1 MATLRKRGPYQWE
14 AQIRRRGWPPQSK
27 TFESKVE
34 AEAWAQMIESEMA
47 RGVWLDRSEAENTT
61 LRELLDRYEKEVS
74 PRKRSHAR
82 EVSFLNTWRQT
93 ELAARMVS
101 RIRGSDVAAL
111 RDDWLKELAPA
122 SVLRRLQ
129 VLSHVFNTAR
139 KEWGI
144 ESLANP
150 VELITKPT
158 PANERERRVSPEELE
173 SIIAA
178 TQSRFLPAMLR
189 IALQS
194 AVRRGELVGLRW
206 EHVHL
211 EGNAPHLHLPLT
223 KNGDSRNV
231 PLLPEVVQAIRFW
244 RAAAVEALE
253 ASDEPSEPLSG
264 RMFPIRAD
272 AVTRAFG
279 RARDRARATY
289 EAECKLAGTSAD
301 AGFLC
306 DLTFHDA
313 RHEATAQFATLV
325 DGIDLAKIT
334 GHKDPR
340 MLMRYYHP
348 TPEELSAKI
357 SRGLAQKKRK
367 NGSRTRTRAPD

>member
-14 AQIRRRGWPPQSK
+14 AQIRRRGWPAQSR
-27 TFESKVE
+27 TFESKAE

-61 LRELLDRYEKEVS
+61 LRELLDRYEKEIS
-74 PRKRSHAR
+74 PRKRSHER

-101 RIRGSDVAAL
+101 RIRGADVAAL

-139 KEWGI
+139 KEWGM

-150 VELITKPT
+150 VELIAKPT
-158 PANERERRVSPEELE
+158 PANERERRVSLEELE

-189 IALQS
+189 IAVQS
-194 AVRRGELVGLRW
+194 AVRRGELVGLCW

-211 EGNAPHLHLPLT
+211 AGDAPHLHLSLT

-231 PLLPEVVQAIRFW
+231 PLLPEVVQAIKSW
-244 RAAAVEALE
+244 RAAVVEGLG
-253 ASDEPSEPLSG
+253 ASGEPFEPLRG
-264 RMFPIRAD
+264 RVFPIRAD

-279 RARDRARATY
+279 RARDRARAAY
-289 EAECKLAGTSAD
+289 EAECKQAGKPVD
-301 AGFLC
+301 AGFLSN
-306 DLTFHDA
+306 LTFHDA
-313 RHEATAQFATLV
+313 RHEATALFATLV
-325 DGIDLAKIT
+325 DGTDLAKIT

-357 SRGLAQKKRK
+357 SRGLTQKRREMR
-367 NGSRTRTRAPD
+367 SRSRVAAAT

>member
-1 MATLRKRGPYQWE
+1 MATIAKRGPYQWR
-14 AQIRRRGWPPQSK
+14 AQVRKRGFPERSK
-27 TFESKVE
+27 TFETKAE
-34 AEAWAQMIESEMA
+34 AEAWARMIESEMA
-47 RGVWLDRSEAENTT
+47 RGVWLDRSEAESTT
-61 LRELLDRYEKEVS
+61 LRELLDRYEREVS
-74 PRKRSHAR
+74 PRKRSFER

-93 ELAARMVS
+93 DLAVRMVA

-111 RDDWLKELAPA
+111 RDRWLRELAPA

-139 KEWGI
+139 KEWGM

-189 IALQS
+189 IAVQS
-194 AVRRGELVGLRW
+194 AVRRGELVGLCW
-206 EHVHL
+206 EHVYL
-211 EGNAPHLHLPLT
+211 NGDAPHLHLPMT
-223 KNGDSRNV
+223 KNGESRNV
-231 PLLPEVVQAIRFW
+231 PLLPEVVEAIQWW
-244 RAAAVEALE
+244 RKVVITESGAEAAQQ
-253 ASDEPSEPLSG
+253 G
-264 RMFPIRAD
+264 RVFPIRAD

-279 RARDRARATY
+279 RARDRAREDY
-289 EAECKLAGTSAD
+289 EQVCREAGKPAD
-301 AGFLC
+301 ANFLR

-325 DGIDLAKIT
+325 DGTDLAKIT

-357 SRGLAQKKRK
+357 NRGLAQRKREAK
-367 NGSRTRTRAPD
+367 AQASSKQTSTD

>member
-14 AQIRRRGWPPQSK
+14 AQVRRRGWPAQSR

-47 RGVWLDRSEAENTT
+47 RGVWLDRSEAESTT

-74 PRKRSHAR
+74 PRKKSFER
-82 EVSFLNTWRQT
+82 EVSFLQTWRQT
-93 ELAARMVS
+93 ALAARVIA
-101 RIRGSDVAAL
+101 RIRGADVAAL
-111 RDDWLKELAPA
+111 RDEWLETMAPA

-139 KEWGI
+139 REWGF

-150 VELITKPT
+150 VEMITKPA
-158 PANERERRVSPEELE
+158 PNNSRERRVGGDELE
-173 SIIAA
+173 AIIKA
-178 TQSRFLPAMLR
+178 SESPFLPALLR
-189 IALQS
+189 IAVQT
-194 AVRRGELVGLRW
+194 AVRRSELVALCW

-211 EGNAPHLHLPLT
+211 EGDAPHLHLPVT

-231 PLLPEVVQAIRFW
+231 PLLPSVVGALKAW
-244 RAAAVEALE
+244 RGDALAQHHCSQDRE
-253 ASDEPSEPLSG
+253 GLFRG
-264 RMFPIRAD
+264 RVFPIRAD

-279 RARDRARATY
+279 RARDRARMAF
-289 EAECKLAGTSAD
+289 EADCARRGVAPD
-301 AGFLC
+301 PRFLV

-313 RHEATAQFATLV
+313 RHEATTQFANLV
-325 DGIDLAKIT
+325 DGTDLAKIT

-348 TPEELSAKI
+348 TPEELASKI
-357 SRGLAQKKRK
+357 ARSLRRLQ
-367 NGSRTRTRAPD
+367 GSS

>member
-27 TFESKVE
+27 TFESKAE

-93 ELAARMVS
+93 DLATRMVS

-139 KEWGI
+139 KEWGM

-150 VELITKPT
+150 VELITKPA
-158 PANERERRVSPEELE
+158 PANERERRVGPKELE

-178 TQSRFLPAMLR
+178 TQSQFLPAMLR
-189 IALQS
+189 IAVQS
-194 AVRRGELVGLRW
+194 AVRRGELVGLYW

-211 EGNAPHLHLPLT
+211 EGDAPHLHLPMT
-223 KNGDSRNV
+223 KNGESRNV
-231 PLLPEVVQAIRFW
+231 PLLPEVVDAIGWW
-244 RAAAVEALE
+244 RSAVETEHGPDATRQ
-253 ASDEPSEPLSG
+253 G
-264 RMFPIRAD
+264 RVFPIRAD

-289 EAECKLAGTSAD
+289 EAECKQAGTPAD
-301 AGFLC
+301 VGFLR

-357 SRGLAQKKRK
+357 SRGLAQKQRK
-367 NGSRTRTRAPD
+367 DGSRTR

>member
-14 AQIRRRGWPPQSK
+14 AQIRRRGWPAQSK
-27 TFESKVE
+27 TFESKAE

-61 LRELLDRYEKEVS
+61 LRELLDRYEKEIS
-74 PRKRSHAR
+74 PRKRSYER

-101 RIRGSDVAAL
+101 RIRGSDIAAL
-111 RDDWLKELAPA
+111 RDDWLMELAPA

-139 KEWGI
+139 KEWGM

-158 PANERERRVSPEELE
+158 PDNERERRVSLSEME

-178 TQSRFLPAMLR
+178 TGSRFLPAMLR
-189 IALQS
+189 IAVQS
-194 AVRRGELVGLRW
+194 AVRRGELVGLCW
-206 EHVHL
+206 ENVHL
-211 EGNAPHLHLPLT
+211 DGDAPYLHLPMT

-231 PLLPEVVQAIRFW
+231 PLLPDVVKAIKSW
-244 RAAAVEALE
+244 RSAVVEDLE
-253 ASDEPSEPLSG
+253 ARAENSDPLRG
-264 RMFPIRAD
+264 RVFPIRAD

-279 RARDRARATY
+279 RARDRARSSY
-289 EAECKLAGTSAD
+289 EAQCREAGVPVD
-301 AGFLC
+301 AKFLHN
-306 DLTFHDA
+306 LTFHDS
-313 RHEATAQFATLV
+313 RHEATTQLATLV
-325 DGIDLAKIT
+325 DGTDLAKIT
-334 GHKDPR
+334 GHRDPR

-357 SRGLAQKKRK
+357 SRSLAKQKREA
-367 NGSRTRTRAPD
+367 RAHARGKALP

>member
-1 MATLRKRGPYQWE
+1 MATITKRGPYQWR
-14 AQIRRRGWPPQSK
+14 AQVRKRGFPEQSK
-27 TFESKVE
+27 TFETKAE
-34 AEAWAQMIESEMA
+34 AEAWSRMIESEMA
-47 RGVWLDRSEAENTT
+47 RGVWLDRSEAESTT
-61 LRELLDRYEKEVS
+61 LRELLDRYEQEVS
-74 PRKRSHAR
+74 PRKRSFER
-82 EVSFLNTWRQT
+82 EVSFLNTWRRT
-93 ELAARMVS
+93 DLAARMVA

-111 RDDWLKELAPA
+111 RDRWLRELAPA

-139 KEWGI
+139 KEWGM

-150 VELITKPT
+150 VELITKPA
-158 PANERERRVSPEELE
+158 PANERERRVSTEEME

-178 TQSRFLPAMLR
+178 TGSRFLPAMLR
-189 IALQS
+189 IAVQS
-194 AVRRGELVGLRW
+194 AVRRGELVGLCW

-211 EGNAPHLHLPLT
+211 DGDAPHLHLPMT

-231 PLLPEVVQAIRFW
+231 PLLPEVVEAICWW
-244 RAAAVEALE
+244 RRRIVEDQGEDAVRQ
-253 ASDEPSEPLSG
+253 G
-264 RMFPIRAD
+264 KVFPIRPD

-279 RARDRARATY
+279 RARDRARKDY
-289 EAECKLAGTSAD
+289 EAACIKAGKPAD
-301 AGFLC
+301 VNFLR

-325 DGIDLAKIT
+325 DGTDLAKIT

-357 SRGLAQKKRK
+357 KRGLAQQKREA
-367 NGSRTRTRAPD
+367 RTRGKVLA

>member
-14 AQIRRRGWPPQSK
+14 AQVRRRGWPAQSK
-27 TFESKVE
+27 TFESKAE

-74 PRKRSHAR
+74 PRKRSHER

-101 RIRGSDVAAL
+101 RIRGSDVAGL

-139 KEWGI
+139 REWGM

-150 VELITKPT
+150 VELISKPA
-158 PANERERRVSPEELE
+158 PANERQRRVSPDELE
-173 SIIAA
+173 AIILA
-178 TQSRFLPAMLR
+178 TGSKFLPAMLR
-189 IALQS
+189 IAVQS
-194 AVRRGELVGLRW
+194 AVRRGELVGLCW

-211 EGNAPHLHLPLT
+211 DGDAPHLHLPMT

-231 PLLPEVVQAIRFW
+231 PLLPEVVEAIQWW
-244 RAAAVEALE
+244 RRVVITESGAEAAQQ
-253 ASDEPSEPLSG
+253 G
-264 RMFPIRAD
+264 RVFPIRAD

-279 RARDRARATY
+279 RARDRAREGY
-289 EAECKLAGTSAD
+289 EQACREAD
-301 AGFLC
+301 KSMDANFLR

-325 DGIDLAKIT
+325 DGTDLAKIT

-357 SRGLAQKKRK
+357 NRGLAQRKRGDK
-367 NGSRTRTRAPD
+367 AQPPSKQPTTG

>member
-14 AQIRRRGWPPQSK
+14 AQIRRKGWPVQSK
-27 TFESKVE
+27 TFETKAE
-34 AEAWAQMIESEMA
+34 AEAWSQMIESEMA

-74 PRKRSHAR
+74 PRKRSYDR

-93 ELAARMVS
+93 DLAARMVS

-111 RDDWLKELAPA
+111 RDRWLKELAPA

-139 KEWGI
+139 KEWGM

-150 VELITKPT
+150 VEVITKPA
-158 PANERERRVSPEELE
+158 PANERDRRVNPDELE
-173 SIIAA
+173 AIIAA
-178 TQSRFLPAMLR
+178 TQSQFLPAMLR
-189 IALQS
+189 IAVQS
-194 AVRRGELVGLRW
+194 AVRRGELVALRW

-211 EGNAPHLHLPLT
+211 EGDAPHLHLPMT

-231 PLLPEVVQAIRFW
+231 PLLPEVVDAICAW
-244 RAAAVEALE
+244 RDAVTENLRTNG
-253 ASDEPSEPLSG
+253 DTGDTVSG
-264 RMFPIRAD
+264 RVFPIRAD

-279 RARDRARATY
+279 RARDRARASY
-289 EAECKLAGTSAD
+289 EAECEAGGVLADTR
-301 AGFLC
+301 FLR

-325 DGIDLAKIT
+325 DGVDLAKIT

-348 TPEELSAKI
+348 TPEELSEKI
-357 SRGLAQKKRK
+357 SRALARQARPERAKGRK
-367 NGSRTRTRAPD
+367 GDAK

>member
-14 AQIRRRGWPPQSK
+14 AQIRRRGWPTQSK
-27 TFESKVE
+27 TFESKAE

-47 RGVWLDRSEAENTT
+47 RGVWLDRSEAESTT

-74 PRKRSHAR
+74 PRKRSHER

-93 ELAARMVS
+93 DLAARMVS

-139 KEWGI
+139 KEWGM

-150 VELITKPT
+150 VELIAKPA
-158 PANERERRVSPEELE
+158 PANERERRVSSEELE
-173 SIIAA
+173 AIIEAS
-178 TQSRFLPAMLR
+178 QSRFLAAMLR
-189 IALQS
+189 IAVQS
-194 AVRRGELVGLRW
+194 AVRRGELVSLCW

-211 EGNAPHLHLPLT
+211 DGDAPHLHLPMT
-223 KNGDSRNV
+223 KNGESRNV
-231 PLLPEVVQAIRFW
+231 PLLPEVVEAIRWW
-244 RAAAVEALE
+244 RRRVVEEQGEDAARQGKV
-253 ASDEPSEPLSG
+253 
-264 RMFPIRAD
+264 FPIRPD

-279 RARDRARATY
+279 RARDRARKDY
-289 EAECKLAGTSAD
+289 EAMCREAGKPAD
-301 AGFLC
+301 ANFLC

-325 DGIDLAKIT
+325 DGTDLAKIT
-334 GHKDPR
+334 GHRDPR

-357 SRGLAQKKRK
+357 NRGLAQRKREAK
-367 NGSRTRTRAPD
+367 AQVSSKLPSAG

>member
-1 MATLRKRGPYQWE
+1 MATITKRGPYQWR
-14 AQIRRRGWPPQSK
+14 AQVRRRGFPEQSK
-27 TFESKVE
+27 TFETKVE
-34 AEAWAQMIESEMA
+34 AEAWTRMIESEMA

-61 LRELLDRYEKEVS
+61 LRELLNRYEKEVS

-93 ELAARMVS
+93 DLAARMVS
-101 RIRGSDVAAL
+101 RIRGTDVAAL
-111 RDDWLKELAPA
+111 RDEWLEELAPA

-139 KEWGI
+139 KEWGM

-150 VELITKPT
+150 VGAITKPT
-158 PANERERRVSPEELE
+158 PNNERERRFSPEELE
-173 SIIAA
+173 SIIA
-178 TQSRFLPAMLR
+178 TTLSPFLPAMLR
-189 IALQS
+189 IAVQS

-211 EGNAPHLHLPLT
+211 EGEAPHVHLPLT

-231 PLLPEVVQAIRFW
+231 PLLPEVVRAIQSW
-244 RAAAVEALE
+244 RAVVVERLRARGELSEALQ
-253 ASDEPSEPLSG
+253 G
-264 RMFPIRAD
+264 RVFPIRAD

-279 RARDRARATY
+279 RARDRARAAY
-289 EAECKLAGTSAD
+289 EADCKQAGKTAD
-301 AGFLC
+301 ASFLR

-348 TPEELSAKI
+348 TPQELSAKI
-357 SRGLAQKKRK
+357 AAGLKQKKRA
-367 NGSRTRTRAPD
+367 TRTRLGS

>member
-14 AQIRRRGWPPQSK
+14 AQIRRKGWPVQSK
-27 TFESKVE
+27 TFETKAE
-34 AEAWAQMIESEMA
+34 AEAWSQMIESEMA

-61 LRELLDRYEKEVS
+61 LRELLDRYEREVS
-74 PRKRSHAR
+74 PRKRSHER

-93 ELAARMVS
+93 ELAARMVA

-111 RDDWLKELAPA
+111 RDYWLKELAPA

-139 KEWGI
+139 KEWGM

-150 VELITKPT
+150 VEVITKPA
-158 PANERERRVSPEELE
+158 PANERNRRVSLEELDA
-173 SIIAA
+173 IIAA
-178 TQSRFLPAMLR
+178 TRSRSLPAMLR
-189 IALQS
+189 IAVQS
-194 AVRRGELVGLRW
+194 AVRRGELVALYW

-211 EGNAPHLHLPLT
+211 DGEAPYLHLPLT
-223 KNGDSRNV
+223 KNGDARNV
-231 PLLPEVVQAIRFW
+231 PLLPEVVQALRTW
-244 RAAAVEALE
+244 REAVVETAR
-253 ASDEPSEPLSG
+253 SNGDTSG
-264 RMFPIRAD
+264 QLQGQVFPIRAD

-279 RARDRARATY
+279 RARDRARAHY
-289 EAECKLAGTSAD
+289 VEKCLAAGQPAD
-301 AGFLC
+301 ASFLR

-325 DGIDLAKIT
+325 DGVDLAKIT

-348 TPEELSAKI
+348 TPKELSEKI
-357 SRGLAQKKRK
+357 TRGLARQTRIERPK
-367 NGSRTRTRAPD
+367 NGAK

>member
-14 AQIRRRGWPPQSK
+14 AQIRRRGWPAQSK
-27 TFESKVE
+27 TFESKAE

-47 RGVWLDRSEAENTT
+47 RGVWLDRSEAEKTT
-61 LRELLDRYEKEVS
+61 LLELLDRYEKEVT
-74 PRKRSHAR
+74 PRKRSAER

-93 ELAARMVS
+93 DLAARMVS
-101 RIRGSDVAAL
+101 RIRGSDIAAL
-111 RDDWLKELAPA
+111 RDDWLKRLAPA

-139 KEWGI
+139 KEWGM

-158 PANERERRVSPEELE
+158 PNNERDRRVSLAELE

-178 TQSRFLPAMLR
+178 TGSRFLPAMLR
-189 IALQS
+189 IAIQS
-194 AVRRGELVGLRW
+194 AVRRGELVGLSW

-211 EGNAPHLHLPLT
+211 EGTAPHLHLPLT

-231 PLLPEVVQAIRFW
+231 PLLPDVVEAIQQWKLEVVATLK
-244 RAAAVEALE
+244 AEGKEAESLR
-253 ASDEPSEPLSG
+253 G
-264 RMFPIRAD
+264 QVFPIRAD
-272 AVTRAFG
+272 AVTQAFG

-289 EAECKLAGTSAD
+289 EAECGEAGIPISTS
-301 AGFLC
+301 FLL

-325 DGIDLAKIT
+325 DGTDLAKIT

-348 TPEELSAKI
+348 TPQELSAKI
-357 SRGLAQKKRK
+357 TAGLAQKKAGDR
-367 NGSRTRTRAPD
+367 

>member
-14 AQIRRRGWPPQSK
+14 AQVRRRGWPAQSK
-27 TFESKVE
+27 TFESKAE

-61 LRELLDRYEKEVS
+61 LRELLDRYQKEVS
-74 PRKRSHAR
+74 PRKRSHER

-101 RIRGSDVAAL
+101 RIRGSDVAGL

-139 KEWGI
+139 REWGM

-150 VELITKPT
+150 VELITKPA
-158 PANERERRVSPEELE
+158 PANERQRRVSPDELE
-173 SIIAA
+173 AIVLA
-178 TQSRFLPAMLR
+178 TGSKFLPAMLR
-189 IALQS
+189 IAVQS
-194 AVRRGELVGLRW
+194 AVRRGELVGLCW

-211 EGNAPHLHLPLT
+211 DGDAPHLHLPMT

-231 PLLPEVVQAIRFW
+231 PLLPEVVEAIQWW
-244 RAAAVEALE
+244 RRVVITESGAEAAQH
-253 ASDEPSEPLSG
+253 G
-264 RMFPIRAD
+264 RVFPIRAD

-279 RARDRARATY
+279 RARDRAREDY
-289 EAECKLAGTSAD
+289 EQACSEAGKSMD
-301 AGFLC
+301 ANFLR

-325 DGIDLAKIT
+325 DGADLAKIT

-357 SRGLAQKKRK
+357 NRGLAQRKREDK
-367 NGSRTRTRAPD
+367 AQPPSKQPTTG

>member
-14 AQIRRRGWPPQSK
+14 AQVRRRGWPAQSK
-27 TFESKVE
+27 TFESKAE

-61 LRELLDRYEKEVS
+61 LREVLDRYEKEIS
-74 PRKRSHAR
+74 PRKRSHER

-93 ELAARMVS
+93 DLAARMVS
-101 RIRGSDVAAL
+101 RIRGSDIAGL

-139 KEWGI
+139 REWGM

-150 VELITKPT
+150 VELITKPA
-158 PANERERRVSPEELE
+158 PANERQRRVSPDELE
-173 SIIAA
+173 AIILV
-178 TQSRFLPAMLR
+178 TRSKFLPAMLR
-189 IALQS
+189 IAVQS
-194 AVRRGELVGLRW
+194 AVRRGELVGLCW

-211 EGNAPHLHLPLT
+211 DGDAPHLHLPMT

-231 PLLPEVVQAIRFW
+231 PLLPEVVEAIQWW
-244 RAAAVEALE
+244 RRVVITESGAEAAQQ
-253 ASDEPSEPLSG
+253 G
-264 RMFPIRAD
+264 RVFPIRAD

-279 RARDRARATY
+279 RARDRAREDY
-289 EAECKLAGTSAD
+289 EQACREAGKSMD
-301 AGFLC
+301 ANFLR

-325 DGIDLAKIT
+325 DGTDLAKIT

-357 SRGLAQKKRK
+357 NRGLAQRKREDK
-367 NGSRTRTRAPD
+367 TQPPSKQPTTG

>member
-14 AQIRRRGWPPQSK
+14 AQIRRRGWPVQSK
-27 TFESKVE
+27 TFETKAE

-47 RGVWLDRSEAENTT
+47 RGVWLDRSDSERTT

-74 PRKRSHAR
+74 PSKRGHSR
-82 EVSFLNTWRQT
+82 EVSLLSIWRQT
-93 ELAARMVS
+93 KLASRTVS
-101 RIRGSDVAAL
+101 RIRSSDLADL

-122 SVLRRLQ
+122 TVLRRLQ
-129 VLSHVFNTAR
+129 VLSHIFSTAR
-139 KEWGI
+139 RDWGM
-144 ESLANP
+144 ESLTNP
-150 VELITKPT
+150 VEMITKPS
-158 PANERERRVSPEELE
+158 PANERDRRISPAELE

-178 TQSRFLPAMLR
+178 THSPFLPAILR
-189 IALQS
+189 IAVQS
-194 AVRRGELVGLRW
+194 AVRRGELVGLSW
-206 EHVHL
+206 EHIYVD
-211 EGNAPHLHLPLT
+211 GDAPHLHLPLT

-231 PLLPEVVQAIRFW
+231 PLLPDV
-244 RAAAVEALE
+244 VEAIKSWQTTVAEDLE
-253 ASDEPSEPLSG
+253 ARGREPVPYG

-279 RARDRARATY
+279 RARDRARSAY
-289 EAECKLAGTSAD
+289 VVECEAIGKTPDSK
-301 AGFLC
+301 FLL

-313 RHEATAQFATLV
+313 RHEATAKFAQLV

-357 SRGLAQKKRK
+357 AKGLSTLKPPSA
-367 NGSRTRTRAPD
+367 S

>member
-14 AQIRRRGWPPQSK
+14 AQVRRRGWPPQSK
-27 TFESKVE
+27 TFESKAE

-61 LRELLDRYEKEVS
+61 LRELLDRYEKEIS
-74 PRKRSHAR
+74 PRKRSHER

-101 RIRGSDVAAL
+101 RIRGADIATL
-111 RDDWLKELAPA
+111 RDDWLKTLAPA

-139 KEWGI
+139 KEWGM

-150 VELITKPT
+150 VELIGKPA
-158 PANERERRVSPEELE
+158 PANERERRVSLQELE
-173 SIIAA
+173 TIIAA

-189 IALQS
+189 IAVQS
-194 AVRRGELVGLRW
+194 AVRRGELVGLCW

-211 EGNAPHLHLPLT
+211 EGYAPHLHLPLT

-231 PLLPEVVQAIRFW
+231 PLLPEVVQAIQSW
-244 RAAAVEALE
+244 RAAVIEGLNA
-253 ASDEPSEPLSG
+253 DGEPSEPLRG
-264 RMFPIRAD
+264 RVFPIRAD

-279 RARDRARATY
+279 RARDRARLAY
-289 EAECKLAGTSAD
+289 EDECKQANRPVD
-301 AGFLC
+301 AGFLH

-313 RHEATAQFATLV
+313 RHEATAQFAKLV

-357 SRGLAQKKRK
+357 SRSLATRKRGAK
-367 NGSRTRTRAPD
+367 ARGASAAG

>member
-1 MATLRKRGPYQWE
+1 MATLRKRGAYQWH
-14 AQIRRRGWPPQSK
+14 AQIRRRGWPTQTK
-27 TFESKVE
+27 TFESKAE

-47 RGVWLDRSEAENTT
+47 RGAWLDRSEADNTT
-61 LRELLDRYEKEVS
+61 LRELLDRYEKEIS

-82 EVSFLNTWRQT
+82 EVSFLNTWKQT
-93 ELAARMVS
+93 ELAPRMVS
-101 RIRGSDVAAL
+101 RIRGSDIAEL
-111 RDDWLKELAPA
+111 RDDWLEELAPA

-139 KEWGI
+139 KEWGM

-150 VELITKPT
+150 VELITKPA
-158 PANERERRVSPEELE
+158 PNNERERRVSLAELE

-178 TQSRFLPAMLR
+178 TRSRFLPAMLR
-189 IALQS
+189 IAVQS
-194 AVRRGELVGLRW
+194 AVRRGELIGLCW

-231 PLLPEVVQAIRFW
+231 PLLPDVVSAIKRW
-244 RAAAVEALE
+244 RSTVIEELE
-253 ASDEPSEPLSG
+253 TKGKETDPLRGSV
-264 RMFPIRAD
+264 FQIRAD

-279 RARDRARATY
+279 RARDRARADY
-289 EAECKLAGTSAD
+289 EAECKKTDKSVDAD
-301 AGFLC
+301 FLC

-313 RHEATAQFATLV
+313 RHEATAQLAMLV
-325 DGIDLAKIT
+325 DGTDLAKIT
-334 GHKDPR
+334 GHRDPR

-348 TPEELSAKI
+348 TPEELSEKI
-357 SRGLAQKKRK
+357 SRGFAQKKRGAQK
-367 NGSRTRTRAPD
+367 LEDQSP

>member
-14 AQIRRRGWPPQSK
+14 AQIRRKGWPVQSK
-27 TFESKVE
+27 TFETKAE
-34 AEAWAQMIESEMA
+34 AEAWSQMIESEMA

-61 LRELLDRYEKEVS
+61 LRELLDRYEREVS
-74 PRKRSHAR
+74 PRKRSHER

-93 ELAARMVS
+93 NLAARMVS
-101 RIRGSDVAAL
+101 RIRGADVAAL
-111 RDDWLKELAPA
+111 RDDWLKELAPS

-139 KEWGI
+139 KEWGM

-150 VELITKPT
+150 VEVITKPA
-158 PANERERRVSPEELE
+158 PANDRDRRVSLEELE
-173 SIIAA
+173 AIIAA
-178 TQSRFLPAMLR
+178 THSRFLPAMLR
-189 IALQS
+189 IAVQS
-194 AVRRGELVGLRW
+194 AVRRGELVALCW

-211 EGNAPHLHLPLT
+211 DDEAPYLHLPLT

-231 PLLPEVVQAIRFW
+231 PLLPEVVQAMRDW
-244 RAAAVEALE
+244 REAVIETARTNG
-253 ASDEPSEPLSG
+253 DTSG
-264 RMFPIRAD
+264 QLQGQVFPIRAD

-279 RARDRARATY
+279 RARDRARARY
-289 EAECKLAGTSAD
+289 EERSEAAGEPPD
-301 AGFLC
+301 ARFLR

-325 DGIDLAKIT
+325 DGVDLAKIT

-348 TPEELSAKI
+348 TPKELSVKI
-357 SRGLAQKKRK
+357 SRGLARQIPPI
-367 NGSRTRTRAPD
+367 GSKGGIS

>member
-14 AQIRRRGWPPQSK
+14 AQIRRRGWPTQSK
-27 TFESKVE
+27 TFESKAE

-61 LRELLDRYEKEVS
+61 LRELLDRYEKEIT
-74 PRKRSHAR
+74 PRKRSAER

-139 KEWGI
+139 KEWGM

-173 SIIAA
+173 AIIAA
-178 TQSRFLPAMLR
+178 TGSKFLPAMLR
-189 IALQS
+189 VAVQS
-194 AVRRGELVGLRW
+194 AVRRGELVGLCW

-211 EGNAPHLHLPLT
+211 DGDAPHLHLPMT
-223 KNGDSRNV
+223 KNGESRNV
-231 PLLPEVVQAIRFW
+231 PLLPEVVEAIQWW
-244 RAAAVEALE
+244 RRVVITESGVEA
-253 ASDEPSEPLSG
+253 ARQG
-264 RMFPIRAD
+264 RVFRIRAD
-272 AVTRAFG
+272 AVTRAFS
-279 RARDRARATY
+279 RARDRAREDY
-289 EAECKLAGTSAD
+289 EQACREAGMPTD
-301 AGFLC
+301 ANFLR

-313 RHEATAQFATLV
+313 RHEATTQFATLV
-325 DGIDLAKIT
+325 DGTDLAKIT

-357 SRGLAQKKRK
+357 NRGLAQRKRATK
-367 NGSRTRTRAPD
+367 AQGS